1 MTLTPPT
8 VIALP
13 WPRRRIM
20 GGVLAFAILAL
31 GLAWPAGGAGARA
44 EAQNG
49 AEAIEPGDTP
59 TGNYLAALHA
69 RSLREEAE
77 AAQFLIAA
85 LKAEPDNS
93 LLIQHAF
100 VALIISGRIDE
111 GVALARRLDDGTHGN
126 ALASLTIAVDA
137 IKRGAYDEAIAT
149 LEPVSGEGIVNVI
162 TPILIAWSDAGAG
175 RIDHAL
181 ERLAQTA
188 GSPRGVDTLYR
199 FHSAWINDLAGRSEP
214 AARLL
219 DQALG
224 DNEEFW
230 LRLAQLAGAV
240 YRRAGEPERAAEIY
254 EAFTSSHPGARELEG
269 PMAALKAG
277 KPAPPPIVSAADGAA
292 EALLD
297 AAGLFARQNDRETS
311 LLLGQLGLYLRPD
324 FPHLQI
330 VVAEV
335 MERGGRYEDA
345 NALYATVDRRSPL
358 AWTARLGTA
367 RNLEQLERGEEAEK
381 LLRALAAE
389 RSDDPAPLVEL
400 GDMFRRAERFGD
412 AVKAYDAA
420 VARIDTL
427 RPEHWQLLYARG
439 ITLEREKQWPR
450 AEADF
455 LKALEFEP
463 DQPFVLNYL
472 GYSWVEQGR
481 NLGEAETMIRKA
493 VELRPNDGYI
503 VDSLGWVLYR
513 LGRYE
518 ESVTEME
525 KAVELKPEDPV
536 INDHLGDAYWM
547 AGRQRE
553 ARYQWQTSLD
563 LKPDADLQAEIEAKL
578 EHGLIRQANAAA
590 P

>member
-1 MTLTPPT
+1 MTLMRPHFFT
-8 VIALP
+8 LP
-13 WPRRRIM
+13 QWRRPII
-20 GGVLAFAILAL
+20 GGVLALAVVAF
-31 GLAWPAGGAGARA
+31 GLAWPAVGAGARA
-44 EAQNG
+44 GSPAGAQT
-49 AEAIEPGDTP
+49 IRTGDTP

-69 RSLREEAE
+69 REVREEAE
-77 AAQFLIAA
+77 AAKFLLQA
-85 LKAEPDNS
+85 LKTDPDNA

-100 VALIISGRIDE
+100 VALIMSGRIEE
-111 GVALARRLDDGTHGN
+111 GVALARRLDGGSHGN
-126 ALASLTIAVDA
+126 ALASLIIAVDA
-137 IKRGAYDEAIAT
+137 IKKGAYDEAIT
-149 LEPVSGEGIVNVI
+149 TIESVTGEGIVKVI

-175 RIDHAL
+175 RTDHAL
-181 ERLAQTA
+181 ERLAKTA
-188 GSPRGVDTLYR
+188 GSPRGVDTLYQ
-199 FHSAWINDLAGRSEP
+199 FHAAWINDQAGRSAA
-214 AARLL
+214 AARVL
-219 DQALG
+219 DQALVQ
-224 DNEEFW
+224 DEELW

-240 YRRAGEPERAAEIY
+240 YRRAGEPDRAAKIY
-254 EAFTSSHPGARELEG
+254 DAFTASHPGARELDG
-269 PMAALKAG
+269 PIAALKAG
-277 KPAPPPIVSAADGAA
+277 KPAPQPITSAADGAA

-345 NALYATVDRRSPL
+345 NALYAKVDRRSPL
-358 AWTARLGTA
+358 TWTARIGTA
-367 RNLEQLERGEEAEK
+367 RNLERMDRSEEAEA

-389 RSDDPAPLVEL
+389 RPDDPGPLVEL

-420 VARIDTL
+420 VGRIDTL
-427 RPEHWQLLYARG
+427 RPGHWQLLYARG
-439 ITLEREKQWPR
+439 IALEREKQWPR

-493 VELRPNDGYI
+493 VDLRPNDGYI

-553 ARYQWQTSLD
+553 ARFQWQTALD
-563 LKPDADLQAEIEAKL
+563 LKPDADLKAEIEAKL